1 MENLIFSLNPTVPI
15 FLMMTTFF
23 SAFTLTGGAVFSED
37 AGTELK
43 CA

>member
-23 SAFTLTGGAVFSED
+23 SAFTLTGGLFLVKTPALS
-37 AGTELK
+37 
-43 CA
+43 